1 MGAHAELR
9 RSETGTGDFIS
20 RRAEAA
26 EIVLVWRHVTAIG
39 KVARFL
45 QGLAEGHVGPD
56 AFAAGFVIIGLDDL
70 FQRRIQLRMG
80 IALADEMDH
89 LAGRDRRRTHNRIGT
104 GRDVEHGPA
113 IGLSQLPIG
122 LFHGFLI
129 DDGVSCSSHAGQWQ
143 EGRSPAKKADHQ
155 DGCDEAP
162 PLFIRHDKSLASVFL
177 RSCGKYKSRGPGDSL
192 CVR

>member
-26 EIVLVWRHVTAIG
+26 EIVLVWRYIAAIG

-70 FQRRIQLRMG
+70 FQRRIQLRMR

-89 LAGRDRRRTHNRIGT
+89 LAGRDRRAWAGRRPQPAANR
-104 GRDVEHGPA
+104 P
-113 IGLSQLPIG
+113 
-122 LFHGFLI
+122 
-129 DDGVSCSSHAGQWQ
+129 VS
-143 EGRSPAKKADHQ
+143 
-155 DGCDEAP
+155 
-162 PLFIRHDKSLASVFL
+162 
-177 RSCGKYKSRGPGDSL
+177 
-192 CVR
+192 